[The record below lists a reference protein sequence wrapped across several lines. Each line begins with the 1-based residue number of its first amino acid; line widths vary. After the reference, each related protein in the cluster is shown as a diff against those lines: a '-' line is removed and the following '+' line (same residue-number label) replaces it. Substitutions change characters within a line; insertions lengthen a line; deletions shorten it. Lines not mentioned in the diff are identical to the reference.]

1 MQTICDG
8 LQTKR
13 DVLNFTIEQYK
24 EVYIKAKR
32 EIETVVNVSC
42 ETQLFLLDL
51 ADLFLVCTGV
61 SPR

>member
-1 MQTICDG
+1 MQRICDG

-32 EIETVVNVSC
+32 EFDTVVNVSSPIRV
-42 ETQLFLLDL
+42 EVPYL
-51 ADLFLVCTGV
+51 ADLCLVC
-61 SPR
+61 P